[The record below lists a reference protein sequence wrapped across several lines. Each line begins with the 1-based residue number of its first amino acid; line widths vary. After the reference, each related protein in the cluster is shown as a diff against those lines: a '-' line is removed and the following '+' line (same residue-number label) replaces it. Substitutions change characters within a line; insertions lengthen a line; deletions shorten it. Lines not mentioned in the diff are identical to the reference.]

1 MSFKKNFNGCF
12 FQEQTWQMLSKSLN
26 SVIEV
31 TTQQTKMATGH
42 LMKINIV
49 ADNGH
54 AAW

>member
-1 MSFKKNFNGCF
+1 MAIAVK
-12 FQEQTWQMLSKSLN
+12 KSLN
-26 SVIEV
+26 SVIAV
-31 TTQQTKMATGH
+31 TTQPTKMATGH